1 MEWVRYVL
9 DTCVV
14 VSALRSRNG
23 ASNLVLRRALLGELP
38 VVCHYK
44 LLSEYNEVLFRMVRR
59 GELAYSQDQV
69 ERLLAAFVAAAQEVE
84 VRYLWRPNLRDEGDN
99 FVFEAA
105 FAASP
110 ATIVTHNVRDF
121 RQPEMDWPGVLVKTP
136 QQVLTEVSRHA

>member
-1 MEWVRYVL
+1 MGRVRYVL

-23 ASNLVLRRALLGELP
+23 ASHRVFRRALLGKLP

-44 LLSEYNEVLFRMVRR
+44 LLSEYSEVLFRMVRR
-59 GELAYSQDQV
+59 GELAYSRDQA
-69 ERLLAAFVAAAQEVE
+69 ERLLAALVTAAQEVE
-84 VRYLWRPNLRDEGDN
+84 VRYLWRPNLPDEGDN

-121 RQPEMDWPGVLVKTP
+121 RKPELDWPGVLVKTP
-136 QQVLTEVSRHA
+136 QKVWAEVSRHA